1 LKPFLTASNANQLR
15 QAKLFMTRPYIPFLA
30 FLILLLLTIPFS
42 FDFATSVV
50 PGWHMTIFPPYFIW
64 VLIVIIVLLLV
75 IIGYWLLS
83 KRTDKINW
91 TLFAIHFALTIPT
104 IIYLKF
110 PSIFLDVQ
118 LTDPNELI
126 KAIEFRMKLI
136 PVAWALFIV
145 GQILFLI
152 YFIRTIKQSKRT
164 TT

>member
-1 LKPFLTASNANQLR
+1 
-15 QAKLFMTRPYIPFLA
+15 MTRPYIPVFA

-50 PGWHMTIFPPYFIW
+50 PGWHTTFFPPYFIW
-64 VLIVIIVLLLV
+64 GLIVIIVFLLV

-110 PSIFLDVQ
+110 PTILLNVQ
-118 LTDPNELI
+118 MTNQNELI
-126 KAIEFRMKLI
+126 KAIELRMKLI
-136 PVAWALFIV
+136 PAAWTLFIA

-152 YFIRTIKQSKRT
+152 YYIRTIKTKRNAT
-164 TT
+164 